1 MPWWD
6 RFRGG
11 FDIDLS
17 RVKARARDAIE
28 SRRDEIVAL
37 GDRILH
43 APELGFKEF
52 NTSTVVAEFL
62 EGLGFVVKRGIAVT
76 GLSAMLDTG
85 RPGPT
90 LALMGELDAL
100 LVSTHPLADPV
111 TRAAHACGHNAQL
124 AGLMGAAIALT
135 DDEVSKSLSGRVAFM
150 AVPAE
155 EYVEV
160 EYRNDL
166 VGEGK
171 LEFLAGKAEFIA
183 LGELDDVNLAMM
195 IHSSSL
201 PDTAGVV
208 DSNNGCVVKLV
219 RYIGRAAHAGGSPE
233 MGINALSAALVAI
246 NAINALRE
254 TFRDEDSI
262 RVHPIITRGG
272 ELVNVIP
279 SEVTIETYVRGK
291 TVEAIAAAERNVD
304 RALRAG
310 ALALGAQVEIRTLP
324 GDLPLNNSP
333 ELGRLFGKNIES
345 IFGARSVTYG
355 GHRAGSTD
363 MGDVSHILP
372 TVHPYMGGMSGTGHS
387 ADWKIEDEHLAYVVP
402 GVAMAMTAVD
412 LLANGAEAAIR
423 IIDEFEPRMSRSEY
437 LKYQRDMFRT
447 ELYSAD

>member
-1 MPWWD
+1 ML
-6 RFRGG
+6 FR
-11 FDIDLS
+11 S
-17 RVKARARDAIE
+17 
-28 SRRDEIVAL
+28 
-37 GDRILH
+37 
-43 APELGFKEF
+43 
-52 NTSTVVAEFL
+52 
-62 EGLGFVVKRGIAVT
+62 
-76 GLSAMLDTG
+76 
-85 RPGPT
+85 
-90 LALMGELDAL
+90 
-100 LVSTHPLADPV
+100 
-111 TRAAHACGHNAQL
+111 
-124 AGLMGAAIALT
+124 
-135 DDEVSKSLSGRVAFM
+135 
-150 AVPAE
+150 
-155 EYVEV
+155 
-160 EYRNDL
+160 
-166 VGEGK
+166 
-171 LEFLAGKAEFIA
+171 
-183 LGELDDVNLAMM
+183 
-195 IHSSSL
+195 
-201 PDTAGVV
+201 
-208 DSNNGCVVKLV
+208 
-219 RYIGRAAHAGGSPE
+219 
-233 MGINALSAALVAI
+233 
-246 NAINALRE
+246 RE

-324 GDLPLNNSP
+324 GYLPLNNSP